1 MFPGGSTAGWLRTSE
16 SGLLPNTS
24 AGLTRTTGSSL
35 GTSTWAFLYGYIK
48 NIHGVNLNVYNSA
61 ATHKHLITSIA
72 SANRTVTL
80 PDTNCTVGTGFFY
93 VLGTQN
99 DRTRMWTGNLPIPA
113 LYDGLTIAFYLPF
126 DVKQETTD
134 INDGNVTNVWIKLTL
149 SNGTTTDWVPAYW
162 TNQSRLTTHF
172 AAGSTVMLTYMSN
185 PQVNGSPAAVPVT
198 GWPSNARWT
207 RADYNSNSDTKV
219 NVTLGKTTKAY
230 LLGTSTTPTSTAA
243 AVTTI
248 ADTGVYLDTTA
259 GMITAT
265 TFNGAA
271 TKLSTNA
278 GSEIRPV
285 YFTNGV
291 PTNCAATY
299 GSVTG
304 YGYTSSKPYYKIA
317 ETIDIESSLTPY
329 RICFLVSRRKKGDST
344 MGASYGILCVHFET
358 GTTNG
363 SFGTGSAKWL
373 AVENDFDVSNVSV
386 VCHTISTSKFK
397 MELWI
402 KLSNSNDV
410 VIVKSLDVLGF
421 SYAANYKVWS
431 FIGNPAGASSTGG
444 YQTLETKIPALQN
457 NAGGGQKLLYNG
469 SITINASSGNQLSI
483 ANLDHYQTLL
493 VEVWHGTAGKSFR
506 FICPVQYVLAQ
517 TPELV
522 AFQTSDQLTS
532 SNLSSG
538 NVKVK
543 MTTTSITLLIAVSG
557 YSGTTATVRI
567 YSI

>member
-1 MFPGGSTAGWLRTSE
+1 
-16 SGLLPNTS
+16 
-24 AGLTRTTGSSL
+24 
-35 GTSTWAFLYGYIK
+35 
-48 NIHGVNLNVYNSA
+48 
-61 ATHKHLITSIA
+61 
-72 SANRTVTL
+72 
-80 PDTNCTVGTGFFY
+80 
-93 VLGTQN
+93 
-99 DRTRMWTGNLPIPA
+99 
-113 LYDGLTIAFYLPF
+113 
-126 DVKQETTD
+126 
-134 INDGNVTNVWIKLTL
+134 
-149 SNGTTTDWVPAYW
+149 
-162 TNQSRLTTHF
+162 
-172 AAGSTVMLTYMSN
+172 
-185 PQVNGSPAAVPVT
+185 
-198 GWPSNARWT
+198 
-207 RADYNSNSDTKV
+207 
-219 NVTLGKTTKAY
+219 
-230 LLGTSTTPTSTAA
+230 
-243 AVTTI
+243 
-248 ADTGVYLDTTA
+248 
-259 GMITAT
+259 
-265 TFNGAA
+265 
-271 TKLSTNA
+271 
-278 GSEIRPV
+278 
-285 YFTNGV
+285 
-291 PTNCAATY
+291 
-299 GSVTG
+299 
-304 YGYTSSKPYYKIA
+304 
-317 ETIDIESSLTPY
+317 
-329 RICFLVSRRKKGDST
+329 
-344 MGASYGILCVHFET
+344 LCVHFET

-386 VCHTISTSKFK
+386 VCHTISASKFK

-431 FIGNPAGASSTGG
+431 FIGNPPGASSTGG